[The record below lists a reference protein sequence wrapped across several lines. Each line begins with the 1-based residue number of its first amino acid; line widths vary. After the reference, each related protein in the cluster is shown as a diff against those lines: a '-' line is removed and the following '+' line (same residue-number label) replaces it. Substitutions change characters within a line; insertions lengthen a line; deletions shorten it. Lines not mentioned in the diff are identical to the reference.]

1 MRSFKPFFRK
11 TDLVELILKFGI
23 STTVLLVKYVYSF
36 KLLAGL
42 V

>member
-11 TDLVELILKFGI
+11 TDLVELILKFAMG
-23 STTVLLVKYVYSF
+23 TTILRVKYDYSYTI
-36 KLLAGL
+36 LAGL